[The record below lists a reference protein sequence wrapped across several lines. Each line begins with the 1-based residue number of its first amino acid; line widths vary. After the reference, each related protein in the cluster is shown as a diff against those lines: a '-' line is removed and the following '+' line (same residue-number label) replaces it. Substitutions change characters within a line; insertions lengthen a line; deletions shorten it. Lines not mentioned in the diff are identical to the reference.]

1 MHNGGNITVPANSRA
16 GSLYV
21 LYGRNAEAMARSL
34 LTRLDVAGEIAALG
48 KQRPLIAIKPNL
60 VVAQPAEWGATT
72 SPGLVRGVM
81 LYLLENGINNLV
93 IMESSWVGEC
103 TKQAFVACGY
113 QELSREFG
121 VPLIDLKEDADVTVR
136 IGELEIRVCALAKQ
150 ADYLINIPVL
160 KAHCQ
165 TKLTCALKNLK
176 GCIPDSE
183 KRSFHRQGLHR
194 PIAALNKALPSHL
207 VLVDALH
214 GDLCHE
220 EGGTP
225 VRMDRIIAGR
235 DPVLVDAYAAELL
248 GYRPEEIPYIGLAAK
263 AGAGSARLAEGTVIE
278 LNKSAAVVLPPV
290 DRETGGLQQWIMERQ
305 ACSPCFGSLVHALQ
319 RLREK
324 GALASVPSIGVGQG
338 FRGCRGRL
346 GVGECTAAFD
356 RHVPGC
362 PPKSREIVQAL
373 SAWTGQDG

>member
-1 MHNGGNITVPANSRA
+1 M
-16 GSLYV
+16 LYV
-21 LYGRNAEAMARSL
+21 LYGRDGEEMARSIL
-34 LTRLDVAGEIAALG
+34 AHLDVAREIAGLG
-48 KQRPLIAIKPNL
+48 KRRPLVALKPNL
-60 VVAQPAEWGATT
+60 VVAQPAAWGATT
-72 SPGLVRGVM
+72 SPALVRGV
-81 LYLLENGINNLV
+81 LRYLQENGIDNLL

-103 TKQAFVACGY
+103 TKQAFAGCGY
-113 QELSREFG
+113 EEISREFAVPLLDLKAEPG
-121 VPLIDLKEDADVTVR
+121 VPVR
-136 IGELEIRVCALAKQ
+136 AGGMEILVCKAALQ

-183 KRSFHRQGLHR
+183 KKSFHRQGLHR

-248 GYRPEEIPYIGLAAK
+248 GYRPDEIPYIALAA
-263 AGAGSARLAEGTVIE
+263 RLGVGNVGLTAETVIE
-278 LNKSAAVVLPPV
+278 INRGAGVLGAPV
-290 DRETGGLQQWIMERQ
+290 YREAGGLLPWIEERQ
-305 ACSPCFGSLVHALQ
+305 ACSPCFGSLLHALQ
-319 RLREK
+319 RFKEQGRLTS
-324 GALASVPSIGVGQG
+324 LPPIGVGQG
-338 FRGCRGRL
+338 YRGCRGRV

-356 RHVPGC
+356 SHVPGC
-362 PPKSREIVQAL
+362 PPKGREIVQAL
-373 SAWTGQDG
+373 ETWFLE